1 MYIRLLDS
9 ELHCVSYVRLVPPF
23 ISLPVGCFVSTTVET
38 VDGRRQEKKKFN
50 PPTKF
55 RDACNNASSY
65 RWLERA
71 KHEIGKHYTV
81 ATILHKA

>member
-38 VDGRRQEKKKFN
+38 VDGRRQEKKKVQ
-50 PPTKF
+50 
-55 RDACNNASSY
+55 SSY
-65 RWLERA
+65 KVPRRLQQC
-71 KHEIGKHYTV
+71 IQLSV
-81 ATILHKA
+81 ARTRQT